1 MKYSYPLHLDI
12 KYSNDKEYRQ
22 CIRQVFLMDAH
33 LFPDTSNLDLDDVTQ
48 DEMMYDSQ
56 SANKMMDFVYKHTNA
71 KNEFINLYTQ
81 AASFMFS
88 TDMNIGLTI
97 LFGYD
102 YLDLFHPVLRLFF
115 DNPSDTNLTQSIEYI
130 QLYDKLYKK

>member
-12 KYSNDKEYRQ
+12 KYSNDNEYRE
-22 CIRQVFLMDAH
+22 CIRRVFQMNSC

-48 DEMMYDSQ
+48 DEMMYDTQ
-56 SANKMMDFVYKHTNA
+56 SANDMMDFVYEHTNM
-71 KNEFINLYTQ
+71 KNEFINLYTR

-88 TDMNIGLTI
+88 TDINIGLTI

-102 YLDLFHPVLRLFF
+102 YLDLFHPVLKLFF
-115 DNPSDTNLTQSIEYI
+115 ANPSGTNFTQSIEYI
-130 QLYDKLYKK
+130 QLYDKLHKK

>member
-1 MKYSYPLHLDI
+1 MKYSYPLHLYI
-12 KYSNDKEYRQ
+12 KYSNDNEYRQ
-22 CIRQVFLMDAH
+22 CIRQVFQMNAC

-48 DEMMYDSQ
+48 DEMMYDTQ
-56 SANKMMDFVYKHTNA
+56 SADMMDFVYEHTNT

-88 TDMNIGLTI
+88 TDINIGLAI

-102 YLDLFHPVLRLFF
+102 YLDLFHPVLKLLFS
-115 DNPSDTNLTQSIEYI
+115 NPSDTNLTQSIEYI
-130 QLYDKLYKK
+130 QLYDKLHTK

>member
-22 CIRQVFLMDAH
+22 CIRQVFLMNVH
-33 LFPDTSNLDLDDVTQ
+33 LFPDTSKLDLDDVTQ
-48 DEMMYDSQ
+48 DEMMYDSK
-56 SANKMMDFVYKHTNA
+56 SANDMMDFVYEHTNA
-71 KNEFINLYTQ
+71 KNEFINLYTR

-88 TDMNIGLTI
+88 TDMNIGLAI

-115 DNPSDTNLTQSIEYI
+115 TNPSDTNITQSIEYI
-130 QLYDKLYKK
+130 QLYDKLHKK